1 MFSKMPD
8 QPEAPVSTS
17 KVRQFGARCEFKTYH
32 TVPNKEGRLRVK
44 PIVDPFEHEAR
55 DHADSTYALVINREF
70 TVDDQSA
77 PKSVT
82 LKVNSPQLLKTFR
95 HVVGSYPSVPS
106 DFKSPFE
113 IRGPF
118 QMLVHYWEELD
129 NYRKET
135 TDNDTRMHLNLLFQF
150 MDNEVGPERTKV
162 LNMINQGQ
170 ITYLA
175 AWVIFRPGDI
185 LFTTVM
191 GQGWL
196 MRCTKTVYEEN
207 TKIGPYFEVHCT
219 YTDHD
224 GKDVGVAAHMA
235 TLVQKQDFG
244 ADNPANIKALPIF
257 PRKYIHH
264 DSLEAEYEKRGEACL
279 KFRGCSTQSYDGLAE
294 YLKDPPWSWWD
305 YEMAARAVWLPYTE
319 TGRVVIDKATFQEDN
334 SSKTPGI
341 AKAEPEPMF
350 CPPFVIGYSLAKKEW
365 CRFLV
370 TNLSPVKWKDDAW
383 EKLILED
390 EQKLVLQALVTSHSY
405 PENARDQPEQKGK
418 GLVVLLHGSPG
429 SGKTLS
435 AESSAE
441 LTHRALISASMASL
455 DTERVSFIFER
466 NLRRLLQYATLWKA
480 IVLLDEADVFLEMRE
495 EKAGNAERNALVAI
509 FLRELEY
516 FSGIIFL
523 TTNRVGTFDWAMK
536 SRIHLALGF
545 SPPDN
550 SVRQQMWTQALGAL
564 PRDELGIDDISHAVK
579 VLAGR
584 KINGREIYNTLN
596 TARTIATFERK
607 KLLLEHLEKVLKV
620 RDSFDK
626 KLDEE
631 RVKLRRSFSEHAPT
645 GHQLVRRGSI
655 LTEEPGEYGSD

>member
-1 MFSKMPD
+1 MPH
-8 QPEAPVSTS
+8 QSEVPVSTS
-17 KVRQFGARCEFKTYH
+17 TSSQFGSRCEFKTYH
-32 TVPNKEGRLRVK
+32 TVPNKEGRLKVR

-55 DHADSTYALVINREF
+55 GHEDNHYALIIKREF
-70 TVDDQSA
+70 TIEDQSA

-82 LKVNSPQLLKTFR
+82 LKINSPKLLKAFR
-95 HVVGSYPSVPS
+95 DVVGSYPSVPS

-113 IRGPF
+113 ISNPF

-129 NYRKET
+129 DYRKET
-135 TDNDTRMHLNLLFQF
+135 TDNEARMHLNLLFQF
-150 MDNEVGPERTKV
+150 MDNEIGPERTKI
-162 LNMINQGQ
+162 LNMISKGQ
-170 ITYLA
+170 ITYLT

-191 GQGWL
+191 GRGWL
-196 MRCTKTVYEEN
+196 KRCTKTVYEEN

-219 YTDHD
+219 YTDHN
-224 GKDVGVAAHMA
+224 GKDVGVAASI
-235 TLVQKQDFG
+235 TRLIQKQHFG
-244 ADNPANIKALPIF
+244 ADNPANITELPIF
-257 PRKYIHH
+257 PRKYIHG
-264 DSLEAEYEKRGEACL
+264 DTLDAEYEKRGEACL

-305 YEMAARAVWLPYTE
+305 YDMATADPIWLPYTE
-319 TGRVVIDKATFQEDN
+319 TGRVVIDKATFQEDHA
-334 SSKTPGI
+334 SKTPGI
-341 AKAEPEPMF
+341 VRAEPEPMF

-383 EKLILED
+383 DKLILEE

-441 LTHRALISASMASL
+441 LTHRALISTSMASL
-455 DTERVSFIFER
+455 DTERMSFIFER

-495 EKAGNAERNALVAI
+495 EKAGNAERNALVAV

-523 TTNRVGTFDWAMK
+523 TTNRVETFDWAMK

-545 SPPDN
+545 SQPDAPIQ
-550 SVRQQMWTQALGAL
+550 RQMWTQALETV
-564 PRDELGIDDISHAVK
+564 PREDLGIEDISHAANI
-579 VLAGR
+579 LAKR
-584 KINGREIYNTLN
+584 NLNGREIYNTLN

-626 KLDEE
+626 KLKQE
-631 RVKLRRSFSEHAPT
+631 RIKLKQSFSEHVPA
-645 GHQLVRRGSI
+645 GQQLVRRGSI
-655 LTEEPGEYGSD
+655 LTEEPDEYASD